1 MSAFGRWMANRYGGR
16 AGLYE
21 AIAAR
26 MEKAGV
32 EKIRARLAG
41 AMRGR
46 IIEVGCG
53 TGLNFAHYEASAE
66 VVAIEPIHDFRN
78 LAAER
83 AAAAAARIEVIEGD
97 AQALDFPDA
106 SFDAAFVTLVFC
118 SVPDADRGL
127 AELRRVVRPGGRVVL
142 FEHVRS
148 ERPLVRAVQ
157 EILNPAWWRFMD
169 GCNLN
174 RDTASRIRGAGFQ
187 VEETRTFALPGA
199 AGMLFPMVE
208 VVARA

>member
-1 MSAFGRWMANRYGGR
+1 MSMFGRWMANRYGGR

-21 AIAAR
+21 AIAGR

-32 EKIRARLAG
+32 ERIRARLAG
-41 AMRGR
+41 DLRGR
-46 IIEVGCG
+46 VIEVGCG
-53 TGLNFAHYEASAE
+53 TGLNFTHYAAGVE
-66 VVAIEPIHDFRN
+66 VVAIEPIHEFRD
-78 LAAER
+78 LAAAR

-97 AQALDFPDA
+97 AQALAFPDA

-118 SVPDADRGL
+118 SVPDAGRGL

-157 EILNPAWWRFMD
+157 EALNPMWWRFMD

-174 RDTASRIRGAGFQ
+174 RDTAGRIRAAGFQ
-187 VEETRTFALPGA
+187 VEETQTFALPGA
-199 AGMLFPMVE
+199 AGLLFPMVE